1 MQSQPVV
8 SPVNPYDQ
16 QIADWRN
23 QNLAGIYKKA
33 LGPAP
38 AFEPEDI
45 AVSPSVSVS
54 PEELHQ
60 YSTNDALLSLY
71 LQEGEE
77 LPMDGMKRAVLRSTV
92 SNRLYGQDAPDESA
106 LFSLVQKDAQRRVD
120 QSEITRQIQSAAYL
134 NAAEA
139 TPDNWTQTR
148 EAIRQLPGYDPTK
161 DSDYLESYL
170 SAQDEIGEKI
180 DPIREQVREMF
191 GEMKTGK
198 LENVVLAAFRLNSSI
213 PPESKEAF
221 REALAARID
230 AMPEAERRSFGQ
242 LVKDTTA
249 RHLIEMAGKV
259 GQEALSVTTNAD
271 PDTGDAL
278 QAIGAAAAGGM
289 GGVYVAPPAVREA
302 QEQRAKEY
310 REAKLFAREMSDM
323 FQRDVDPFKSAFNES
338 GEMGILESAA
348 TNAPGVLLNSLS
360 MGVPL
365 VGLGYTFLGAK
376 GYAFDNLSR
385 RFQES
390 KMSEEDSAK
399 YADSLSLPVA
409 LFQTALEKV
418 GFDLWTNKIP
428 AASALLRKFDDAIA
442 NVPARLAAKTAAI
455 TAAETGVEFLQDVSE
470 LAVQDVAAALE
481 RDLPSVD
488 WQKELKGSF
497 RKYGEVAITML
508 PLAIIG
514 AAGGLSREAQASAFK
529 QATRDQRLALGITP
543 EDSDAIESAPGPVSL
558 LRAVQRAMAAA
569 DKNSATAMEA
579 AAREQQRLTSLR
591 QAEEVGTPLDYRWPI
606 FRAETDGTF
615 SVLDPTTRETVAVA
629 PTYSK
634 AIQAA
639 EAHTTALDQLRGDL
653 FVRTA
658 ALLSAGERVAK
669 RSGMASEIDF
679 TRVFTDEDAKELSP
693 QAAERYAAENEIL
706 DQAEGG
712 SGDAA
717 RVVFGYNATEI
728 RNNHRQAV
736 IKLFSGATLGTVFH
750 EEWHKL
756 RARAMAAGVSTRDHD
771 LQLLRAFDQAY
782 GEHRMRTGEGKQKG
796 RKIKFVPDNF
806 AEQTPQRQEE
816 ILDEAIAEIAEVAT
830 YLFPDRKLSKHNKHG
845 LTREFISKYIGAVGR
860 IAPEATR
867 NFRTFIRSIRD
878 SLGLSL
884 TRAYQAK
891 KAIKEGRLDIREL
904 DNYIERLT
912 STLDQSTHDKA
923 VDQIAQELTESNV
936 DTPFSLGSTTPER
949 SARYLE
955 LAKDPEANREDLQAG
970 ATPEDVMAKYN
981 LTPEQDAEYLAA
993 VERGDLETAQRMV
1006 DEAAKAAGYIM
1017 SHKQRSPQINPRGDV
1032 ILFVDDETSNDSY
1045 GSYTFSVKGLPKVP
1059 DYVKDFA
1066 KSYFG
1071 EDGQTEPEDI
1081 IESAQAW
1088 DDRQF
1093 VSDLWQ
1099 EFGDRFENEGII
1111 GFKTPDGGVVFDR
1124 VTALENGQIKSADP
1138 VTYDEQG
1145 NVIPLSQRFAEA
1157 KDAISFSLG
1166 RSTVTP
1172 TANTR
1177 AYQGA
1182 EGSPS
1187 VIGPASFSI
1196 GAWHATPHKVDK
1208 FGLDKIGTGEGAQA
1222 YGYGLYFAESEAVSG
1237 RGGTYDSQ
1245 FSNSIRYNGE
1255 TLNWG
1260 DEPTARSIAA
1270 ELIESYRGDPDA
1282 KKLAAS
1288 DAEGYENAKEI
1299 KKEVRSLDP
1308 SKIERGANIYRVKL
1322 DVNDSDLLDW
1332 DKPFNEQP
1340 KSIQEII
1347 NKRQWENQGIGGYW
1361 MDKSLENPSYNG
1373 GDLYQR
1379 LSGTLGSPEAASAYL
1394 REAGIPGIRYLD
1406 GNSRADGQGSYNY
1419 VIFDESKIKITEE
1432 NGTPVAMEE
1441 VSFSLGRAGVAQE
1454 MANMASTLSRAPIR
1468 RLRVMRRISSE
1479 FAMISQRARQMEA
1492 LEGVPLGKA
1501 ELKRQASLKEELS
1514 LDEKVAEIHSRFGD
1528 LLNND
1533 DLTRLR
1539 AQPIHAWLARPGS
1552 HLHGVLMSRKQYLAH
1567 ASNLDGVGMYDGSE
1581 SVSRTLFGG
1590 QQTPDIAARGL
1601 YAEGLIPDSTPESLW
1616 EALAKEANSVY
1627 RNKEHLKKA
1636 QEQIRQ
1642 AKIDAKK
1649 EAADWL
1655 AAQTMGGKKVYN
1667 PKREILDALKMLDA
1681 IDKALPPS
1689 ARVGGHTQIANI
1701 NAANNKALLKFL
1713 KVKMAKAYTNLEAFL
1728 REEYGKEMQDILK
1741 RIAPKGDKPGEKPT
1755 GNIHPDAYRVLSHAQ
1770 KYLSKTFEEAETE
1783 ADRLLALAD
1792 KEQTKPEDADIYRAQ
1807 SHMVGLMGAWMSA
1820 PAERRATAVEEAT
1833 KIYLRGLSH
1842 LAIKRARRKLHLDYL
1857 ASSAAGGIKNSGE
1870 RMARIEAKDKEAG
1883 IFGTIKGIAFRA
1895 LSFGQVSNALFG
1907 EASAFAKWANRSELS
1922 ASNLFTDNYAKH
1934 TDGFQALI
1942 QELAGSPYK
1951 AEKLLH
1957 RIQNERSLEVVDG
1970 RNNLQKYTEAEA
1982 MGYVMTYRQEDGMRH
1997 MQGTESS
2004 SWGWTDESMEE
2015 LESKM
2020 SPEAK
2025 AIMEWMSA
2033 NYVAGYPRINE
2044 VYERIWDFPLPSIR
2058 NYSPLT
2064 LISANAQ
2071 DNAGIVDPVTMQG
2084 VGAGV
2089 TPSSF
2094 RNRSATA
2101 IAEPESTDA
2110 IALYF
2115 RHWRQMEHFIAYGE
2129 LARDAIAV
2137 TGRGEI
2143 RKKLLGISKT
2153 AQGTLGDWLDFFRS
2167 GGVRATSRAPI
2178 EQAVLQ
2184 RALGRMS
2191 AAVLV
2196 GRVSVIAMQSLQIAA
2211 GIYKM
2216 PMASYLS
2223 RFARLTTGRLNYS
2236 EAFRSAYIQRRMHEM
2251 PPALRDSIA
2260 GLSSSSPNVVRHYAS
2275 RMASYSIPTADAVF
2289 TAGTYAILYDYHL
2302 ADAKKQGVP
2311 EADRAAYAQDMAEL
2325 VTDQIAQPMRPGA
2338 RSMWELQGQANPYFR
2353 VLHNFASDLRQ
2364 KLSIPIYEIARTDK
2378 TASEKVIPA
2387 LRALAVTWAVGGVL
2401 TTLVRAIVRDMR
2413 DPEDDEL
2420 FDEKNWDVQRLV
2432 AMAATAPLGG
2442 IPVFGDM
2449 AEAALFSALRMYLPD
2464 DNMLDTVPKAYRA
2477 AMSLAAESG
2486 DPMKDVQT
2494 LMTGLAF
2501 FSPFFAG
2508 ATPFANLIKD
2518 SIDLIDNATGPE
2530 SED

>member
-1 MQSQPVV
+1 MILSFPQFPNSKTMIPTSPAPSDPIDFAAGIPQSSAPPAWMQSQPVV

-418 GFDLWTNKIP
+418 GFALWTNKIP

-514 AAGGLSREAQASAFK
+514 AAGGLSREAQANAFK
-529 QATRDQRLALGITP
+529 QATRDQRLAMGISP
-543 EDSDAIESAPGPVSL
+543 EASDAIESATGTASIL
-558 LRAVQRAMAAA
+558 SAVRNGLETA
-569 DKNSATAMEA
+569 DKNSPEAQEA
-579 AAREQQRLTSLR
+579 AAREAQRLAALR

-955 LAKDPEANREDLQAG
+955 LAKDPEANREELQA
-970 ATPEDVMAKYN
+970 M
-981 LTPEQDAEYLAA
+981 
-993 VERGDLETAQRMV
+993 VE
-1006 DEAAKAAGYIM
+1006 
-1017 SHKQRSPQINPRGDV
+1017 SFN
-1032 ILFVDDETSNDSY
+1032 TS
-1045 GSYTFSVKGLPKVP
+1045 
-1059 DYVKDFA
+1059 
-1066 KSYFG
+1066 
-1071 EDGQTEPEDI
+1071 
-1081 IESAQAW
+1081 
-1088 DDRQF
+1088 
-1093 VSDLWQ
+1093 
-1099 EFGDRFENEGII
+1099 
-1111 GFKTPDGGVVFDR
+1111 
-1124 VTALENGQIKSADP
+1124 QIKSADP
-1138 VTYDEQG
+1138 VAYDEAG
-1145 NVIPLSQRFAEA
+1145 NVIPLEQRFAEA

-1166 RSTVTP
+1166 RSSVTP

-1208 FGLDKIGTGEGAQA
+1208 FSLDKIGTGEGAQA

-1260 DEPTARSIAA
+1260 DEPTARSIAS

-1299 KKEVRSLDP
+1299 KKEIRSLDP

-1332 DKPFNEQP
+1332 DEPVMQQSKA
-1340 KSIQEII
+1340 IQKIAKTVLKAKLPDSPDYGVIAAALKLGGFGPDEIALNI
-1347 NKRQWENQGIGGYW
+1347 DNDRN
-1361 MDKSLENPSYNG
+1361 
-1373 GDLYQR
+1373 LYQAADRITAGRDDDSSPGEAIVEKWKSWVQLHTMDGKR
-1379 LSGTLGSPEAASAYL
+1379 LYESLADQGLGVDDRRGLTDKQRQVSEML
-1394 REAGIPGIRYLD
+1394 RKAGIPGIRYLD

-1454 MANMASTLSRAPIR
+1454 MANMASTLSRDPIR

-1479 FAMISQRARQMEA
+1479 LAMISQRARQMEA

-1590 QQTPDIAARGL
+1590 QQTPDIAAQGL

-1857 ASSAAGGIKNSGE
+1857 ASSADGGIKNSGE

-2033 NYVAGYPRINE
+2033 NYVAGHPRINE

-2196 GRVSVIAMQSLQIAA
+2196 GKVSVIAMQSLQIAA